1 MTQEP
6 KIETIDARITGRYLV
21 RSPARPAPA
30 PLLVGFH
37 GYGENAAHHL
47 HQMSLIPGSHDWL
60 LVSIQALH
68 RFYERKTG
76 TVVGSWMTSEDREQ
90 MILDNVA
97 YVDSVVATVSR
108 TNHATS
114 TVVYSGF
121 SQGVGMAYR
130 AAIRGRTPAAGIIAL
145 AGDVP
150 PELQTDDP
158 ADWPRVLIGRGT
170 DDQWYTQ
177 EKMDSDVTFL
187 ATQNASIDPLVFHGG
202 HEWHDDFRT
211 AAGHLL
217 QAVQRE

>member
-6 KIETIDARITGRYLV
+6 KTETIDARITGRYLV
-21 RSPARPAPA
+21 RSPARSAPA

-47 HQMSLIPGSHDWL
+47 HEMSLIPGTHDWL
-60 LVSIQALH
+60 LVSVQALH

-76 TVVGSWMTSEDREQ
+76 TVVGSWMTSEDRDQ
-90 MILDNVA
+90 MILDNLA
-97 YVDSVVATVSR
+97 YVDAVVAAVSR
-108 TNHATS
+108 TNHPTS

-121 SQGVGMAYR
+121 SQGVAMAYR
-130 AAIRGRTPAAGIIAL
+130 AAILGRTPAAGIIAL

-150 PELQTDDP
+150 PELQTDES

-177 EKMDSDVTFL
+177 GKMDSDVTFL
-187 ATQNASIDPLVFHGG
+187 ARQNASIDPLVFNGG

-211 AAGHLL
+211 AAGRLL
-217 QAVQRE
+217 QAVHG

>member
-6 KIETIDARITGRYLV
+6 KTETIDARITGRYLV
-21 RSPARPAPA
+21 RSPARSAPA

-47 HQMSLIPGSHDWL
+47 HEMSLIPGTHDWL
-60 LVSIQALH
+60 LVSVQALH

-76 TVVGSWMTSEDREQ
+76 TVVGSWMTSEDRDQ
-90 MILDNVA
+90 MILDNLA
-97 YVDSVVATVSR
+97 YVDAVVAAVSR
-108 TNHATS
+108 TNHPTS

-121 SQGVGMAYR
+121 SQGVAMAYR
-130 AAIRGRTPAAGIIAL
+130 AAILGRTPAAGIIAL

-150 PELQTDDP
+150 PELQTDEST
-158 ADWPRVLIGRGT
+158 DWPRVLIGRGT

-177 EKMDSDVTFL
+177 GKMDSDVTFL
-187 ATQNASIDPLVFHGG
+187 ARQNASIDPLVFNGG

-211 AAGHLL
+211 AAGRLL
-217 QAVQRE
+217 QAVHG